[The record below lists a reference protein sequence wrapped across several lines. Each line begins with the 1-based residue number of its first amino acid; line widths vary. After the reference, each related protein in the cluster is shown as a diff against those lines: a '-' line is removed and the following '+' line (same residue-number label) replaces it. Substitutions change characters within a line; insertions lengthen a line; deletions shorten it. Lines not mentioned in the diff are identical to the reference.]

1 MQLKG
6 QAKKC
11 PLTRAFSVQ
20 VVKNYFV
27 AAAFSSLAFLAAA
40 AFSALAA
47 LAAAAFSALAAL
59 AVAAFSAL
67 AALAAA
73 AFSALAAL
81 AAAAFSA
88 LVFTLAAD
96 AAAAGAAAAAAAGAE
111 AAGAAPLAAAVA
123 GASAANAPAAKRPA
137 TKAAISLFIFNFLE
151 ITLCQMIPS
160 QTLGGLSVTGSTWI
174 RLTEGSNFLGL
185 KFIDAF
191 KLARKRHSRVVS
203 ASICSQIQPINGEVA
218 TCTSTSRFPQKARKL
233 PLTPTCH

>member
-11 PLTRAFSVQ
+11 PLTRAFFVL

-73 AFSALAAL
+73 AFSALAA
-81 AAAAFSA
+81 
-88 LVFTLAAD
+88 TLAAD

-111 AAGAAPLAAAVA
+111 AAVAAGAAPLAAAVA

>member
-1 MQLKG
+1 MQPKA

-59 AVAAFSAL
+59 A
-67 AALAAA
+67 AA

-96 AAAAGAAAAAAAGAE
+96 AAAAAGAAAAAAAGAAAAA
-111 AAGAAPLAAAVA
+111 AAGAAALAAAVA

-174 RLTEGSNFLGL
+174 RLTEDSNFLGL